1 MNNLI
6 ALELAKTHLRIL
18 HQRDDDYI
26 QLLINASQKAVLNFI
41 DYSNFDDVKK
51 QYGEIEDLVYAC
63 LLLLGDMYSNRAA
76 QQDTALYINGACERL
91 MFPYR
96 KMGV

>member
-1 MNNLI
+1 MEKI
-6 ALELAKTHLRIL
+6 VSLELAKTHLRVL

-41 DYSNFDDVKK
+41 DYQNFDDVKK
-51 QYGEIEDLVYAC
+51 QHGDIEALVYAC

-76 QQDTALYINGACERL
+76 QQDTALYMNVACERL